1 MVLKVGKLV
10 SCWEDSWVCGVG
22 RGGGI
27 VFGAEAF
34 KASTSA
40 WAATVLSGL
49 WVSYEGLQMIAGGMF
64 VVCAWFGWLFER
76 WLGLVLWLLGTSLLS
91 ESPFQVFP

>member
-34 KASTSA
+34 RESTSA
-40 WAATVLSGL
+40 WAGDCSVGSVGVVWRLADDCRWNVCGMCVV
-49 WVSYEGLQMIAGGMF
+49 WVA
-64 VVCAWFGWLFER
+64 V
-76 WLGLVLWLLGTSLLS
+76 
-91 ESPFQVFP
+91 